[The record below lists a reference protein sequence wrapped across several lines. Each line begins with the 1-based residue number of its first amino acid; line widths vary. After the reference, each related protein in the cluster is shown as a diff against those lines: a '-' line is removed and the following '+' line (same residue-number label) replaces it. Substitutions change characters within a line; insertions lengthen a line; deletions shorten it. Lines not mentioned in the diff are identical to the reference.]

1 MLSLLVAASMPTAL
15 AVPNPRVLVFSKT
28 TGFRHD
34 NIPSAIEAIK
44 KMGEEHHFPVD
55 ATEDA
60 SVFTDENL
68 KKYDLVCFAS
78 TTGDILDEN
87 QQKALE
93 RFVDGGKG
101 WMGIHSASDTEYDWP
116 WYAELV
122 GAYFKSHP
130 PGGQHVLVNIEN
142 RGNPSTNSL
151 PRFWVRPDEWYDWRV
166 NPRGKVTV
174 LASID
179 EGYYRTNPQDHPIAW
194 CHWQGKGRSWYTEM
208 GHFKEAYT
216 EKWYLE
222 HLYGGLM
229 WAAQGGAKP
238 EGAQEPDWNG
248 SLNASASQASIS
260 FSTKQSYGDCYVHAE
275 FKTSSGSNATLFLGG
290 RYGVTLG
297 EKNAGG
303 LLGSDGMVKPS
314 TDATIGDSDW
324 NVLDV
329 VYRSPRFSNGRK
341 VKNAEVVELR
351 INGVVV
357 QHDQEF
363 EGCSPDAPFRTE
375 SANGPISGKLISG
388 STTVREAW
396 VKKLAL

>member
-1 MLSLLVAASMPTAL
+1 MLSLLVAASMTTAL

-34 NIPSAIEAIK
+34 NIPSAIAAIK

-68 KKYDLVCFAS
+68 RKYDLVCFAS
-78 TTGDILDEN
+78 TTGDILDES

-93 RFVDGGKG
+93 KFVDGGKG

-174 LASID
+174 LASLD
-179 EGYYRTNPQDHPIAW
+179 EGFYRPNPQDHPIAW
-194 CHWQGKGRSWYTEM
+194 CHWQGKGRAWYTEM

-229 WAAQGGAKP
+229 WAAQGGVKP

-248 SLNASASQASIS
+248 SLNVSEKAASVT
-260 FSTKQSYGDCYVHAE
+260 FSTKQTYGDCYLHAE
-275 FKTSSGSNATLFLGG
+275 FKTSPDSNATVYLGG
-290 RYGVTLG
+290 RYGVTLS
-297 EKNAGG
+297 EKNAGALMSPEG
-303 LLGSDGMVKPS
+303 VIKPS
-314 TDATIGDSDW
+314 TDATIGNSDW

-329 VYRSPRFSNGRK
+329 VYRAPRMNGGRK
-341 VKNAEVVELR
+341 VKNAEVIELR
-351 INGVVV
+351 VNGVVV
-357 QHDQEF
+357 QQNQEF
-363 EGCSPDAPFRTE
+363 DSYSPDSPFHTE
-375 SANGPISGKLISG
+375 AAIGPVFGKLISG
-388 STTVREAW
+388 STTVREVW